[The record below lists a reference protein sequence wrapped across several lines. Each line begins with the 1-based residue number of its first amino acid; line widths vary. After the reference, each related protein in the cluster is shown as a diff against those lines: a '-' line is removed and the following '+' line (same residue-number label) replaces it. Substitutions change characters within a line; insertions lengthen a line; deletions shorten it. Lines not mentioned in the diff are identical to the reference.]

1 MPKDRRSALADWQ
14 ALTPGQR
21 QLAWRAA
28 AGTAVIEDRE
38 LARVVARYAATM
50 RGQIPTR
57 HLVAGLL
64 VLVVWLILA
73 VFLIAGGQARGGT
86 ILAAIGVLGAGVG
99 IGALQFRQA
108 GFDRLYLASVAVLA
122 GTAPNPEELVVDDD
136 LPVGGVGTILVAD
149 DRTATEPAPE
159 AVSEPPGAA
168 PTAAEPP
175 AAAPTAAGTGTV
187 EDAPLDVDAPL
198 DTAAP
203 LGGRGPAGDEA
214 PDGEQGPRAGAQQ
227 PEPASAPVAEPP
239 RQRRLRQRAPQPPV
253 AKPRNPRDVLKDPE
267 PTFYPEPERPES

>member
-1 MPKDRRSALADWQ
+1 MPIDRRAALADWQ
-14 ALTPGQR
+14 ALAPKQR

-73 VFLIAGGQARGGT
+73 VFLIVGGQPRTG
-86 ILAAIGVLGAGVG
+86 IVVAAIGVLGAGIG

-122 GTAPNPEELVVDDD
+122 GTAPPADEVIVDDEVPD
-136 LPVGGVGTILVAD
+136 GPVSPDEPVSPDGPAATVTESADAPQTVAEAAASGTRPPVGAGDAGAD
-149 DRTATEPAPE
+149 AETAGGPDPAARREPAR
-159 AVSEPPGAA
+159 EP
-168 PTAAEPP
+168 
-175 AAAPTAAGTGTV
+175 
-187 EDAPLDVDAPL
+187 
-198 DTAAP
+198 
-203 LGGRGPAGDEA
+203 R
-214 PDGEQGPRAGAQQ
+214 PR
-227 PEPASAPVAEPP
+227 
-239 RQRRLRQRAPQPPV
+239 R
-253 AKPRNPRDVLKDPE
+253 PRDLLTDPA
-267 PTFYPEPERPES
+267 PTFYPEAGPRAES